1 MAGTN
6 SSPSRFSQYSLEIEC
21 PQCGKKMILD
31 VGLMGDPKNNLVNAS
46 AVRTRLFH
54 LCLDL
59 SLVVPSPPRT
69 SLDSSYMNSGIPP
82 SECAPVP

>member
-31 VGLMGDPKNNLVNAS
+31 IGLMGDPKNNSVNCLGCQNEIVPLVPGPI
-46 AVRTRLFH
+46 LGGPF
-54 LCLDL
+54 
-59 SLVVPSPPRT
+59 PST
-69 SLDSSYMNSGIPP
+69 N
-82 SECAPVP
+82 